1 MKNIFKLLS
10 SLSLWAVFAALMAG
24 CEKDANFKMY
34 EYPMPKPTGISPS
47 EGYIQSRVLITGTD
61 FGDQVEAVKVFFG
74 GVEAD
79 SVLMCKNNR
88 IVVKVPDAAV
98 TGAVSL
104 EVWGKSVDSV
114 ATFTV
119 LPTPTIVSVRS
130 DNGLGEGVAAAGD
143 LVTITGTNFGT
154 DASVISVSFNGTS
167 ADFELVDEEHIVATA
182 PAGYASGSVY
192 VTINGMRLTGDA
204 MMNPE
209 SKGDVTI
216 FYLENYARP
225 FQQIPYISGQE
236 GDRSM
241 AVPQGWTV
249 NDAAESFVNKNA
261 DQSAGK
267 VGGMFTGNGTS
278 LGMQAGWGGSGSA
291 SSITNG
297 KMYQSTVIPAGTYSM
312 EISYVECNVANKAC
326 IVLMKGNA
334 ELPDLEGIASAS
346 GIIASAYFTSNS
358 VSNDNPGVETLHFTL
373 DEDTEV
379 TFGFVATFGNNSYF
393 KVSDIKLILE

>member
-1 MKNIFKLLS
+1 MG
-10 SLSLWAVFAALMAG
+10 SLCRADGRLRERCQLQDVRVSYAETDRNLAERG
-24 CEKDANFKMY
+24 I
-34 EYPMPKPTGISPS
+34 YPVACPHNGA
-47 EGYIQSRVLITGTD
+47 D

-192 VTINGMRLTGDA
+192 VTINRMRLTGDA

-236 GDRSM
+236 GDRNM
-241 AVPQGWTV
+241 AVR
-249 NDAAESFVNKNA
+249 K
-261 DQSAGK
+261 
-267 VGGMFTGNGTS
+267 GG
-278 LGMQAGWGGSGSA
+278 L
-291 SSITNG
+291 
-297 KMYQSTVIPAGTYSM
+297 SM
-312 EISYVECNVANKAC
+312 MRPSR
-326 IVLMKGNA
+326 
-334 ELPDLEGIASAS
+334 S
-346 GIIASAYFTSNS
+346 
-358 VSNDNPGVETLHFTL
+358 
-373 DEDTEV
+373 
-379 TFGFVATFGNNSYF
+379 
-393 KVSDIKLILE
+393 

>member
-1 MKNIFKLLS
+1 MKNIFNLLS

-236 GDRSM
+236 GDRNM

-249 NDAAESFVNKNA
+249 NDAAKSFVNKNA

-358 VSNDNPGVETLHFTL
+358 VSNDNPGVETLHFTQ